1 MTAVA
6 EFRIKLQPQPDV
18 PALVVMR
25 TRAPVLFDV
34 VFIDYSDYGCSVK
47 DKIVAVAS
55 TVSKPTDLN
64 LDNDIS
70 PIGRADVST
79 VSRFPW
85 NFWQYLNVT
94 NDIT

>member
-1 MTAVA
+1 MIDWPSTGVGYAGKPAFMTAVA

-47 DKIVAVAS
+47 DKIMFIVV
-55 TVSKPTDLN
+55 
-64 LDNDIS
+64 IF
-70 PIGRADVST
+70 IHIC
-79 VSRFPW
+79 
-85 NFWQYLNVT
+85 Y
-94 NDIT
+94 I